1 MLQLFKMFNVRYF
14 SISSIETCECLEYAP
29 VIAYMDYA
37 WHRGIMWEKVSTN
50 KHAVLFVD
58 TLQIV
63 DVSQNCIRKCPAKYL
78 RTFVPYAKAHLYK
91 IKPNERV
98 RANDICLMLEAMLID
113 KDLFAKVI
121 ARHADGIPEIKL
133 YESEE
138 AKRTIYHSL
147 TKQKF
152 FKRI

>member
-1 MLQLFKMFNVRYF
+1 MFSVWFFLLLFGL
-14 SISSIETCECLEYAP
+14 CECLEYAP
-29 VIAYMDYA
+29 VIAYSDYA
-37 WHRGIMWEKVSTN
+37 WRRGILWERVSTS

-63 DVSQNCIRKCPAKYL
+63 DIPRNCIQKCPAEYL
-78 RTFVPYAKAHLYK
+78 ETLVPYAKVHLYK

-98 RANDICLMLEAMLID
+98 RASDICSMLEALLIN

-121 ARHADGIPEIKL
+121 ARHSNGIPEIKL

-152 FKRI
+152 FQRI